1 MSEITIAIGDASFDA
16 ELLTEEAPDS
26 VEQLTDLLPLETTV
40 KHVRWSGYAV
50 FVEDFGPDTPDMT
63 HLPRENFCVY
73 PSRGDVLLYPG
84 YESAPE
90 ILVACGSTGFRS
102 PAGELAGNHVA
113 IIDGSRE
120 ALADLEID
128 ILENGVKDITIQET

>member
-1 MSEITIAIGDASFDA
+1 MTEIEIQIGERTLEA
-16 ELLTEEAPDS
+16 ELLPDEAPAS
-26 VEQLTDLLPLETTV
+26 VEQFRDLFPLETTV

-50 FVEDFGPDTPDMT
+50 FVEEFGPDAPDMT

-84 YESAPE
+84 YESTPE
-90 ILVACGSTGFRS
+90 VLIACGSTGFRS

-113 IIDGSRE
+113 VIDESRE
-120 ALADLEID
+120 ELAALEVD
-128 ILENGVKDITIQET
+128 ILENGSQDIAIRER